1 MKIYFPP
8 LERYLLPGKN
18 ERLYVCVLVLMCML
32 STITTTPPT
41 TPPTT
46 TCWTLHRLPRSRF
59 FPMNGGQTFQDGH
72 DGDRGDVQSA
82 QFNHSVAHFRGEKF
96 HAGERGER
104 AQAFVDCLIRFRC
117 RSAKAEV

>member
-1 MKIYFPP
+1 MY
-8 LERYLLPGKN
+8 N
-18 ERLYVCVLVLMCML
+18 VCVLVLMRML

-46 TCWTLHRLPRSRF
+46 TCSTLHHRLPRSRF

>member
-1 MKIYFPP
+1 MY
-8 LERYLLPGKN
+8 N
-18 ERLYVCVLVLMCML
+18 VCVLVLMRML
-32 STITTTPPT
+32 STITPPPPPPP
-41 TPPTT
+41 PPTT

-117 RSAKAEV
+117 CSAKAEV

>member
-1 MKIYFPP
+1 MY
-8 LERYLLPGKN
+8 N
-18 ERLYVCVLVLMCML
+18 VCVLVLMRML
-32 STITTTPPT
+32 STITITPPT
-41 TPPTT
+41 TPPPT

-117 RSAKAEV
+117 CSAKAEV